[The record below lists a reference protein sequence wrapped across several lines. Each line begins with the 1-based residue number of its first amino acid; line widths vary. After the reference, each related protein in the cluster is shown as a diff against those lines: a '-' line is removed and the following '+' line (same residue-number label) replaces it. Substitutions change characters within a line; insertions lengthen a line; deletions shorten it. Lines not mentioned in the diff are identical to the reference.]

1 MAEGRRPVPR
11 VRQQENNNG
20 FSLEGTMLAEDI
32 YAIMLFSSLIL
43 VVPGPS
49 NTLLLSA
56 GFHFGSLRAAPFI
69 LLEALGYSLSI
80 SAWGWVLARLSES
93 NPWIISLT
101 KALCAL

>member
-1 MAEGRRPVPR
+1 
-11 VRQQENNNG
+11 
-20 FSLEGTMLAEDI
+20 MLAEDI

-80 SAWGWVLARLSES
+80 FGMGLGIGAPVREQSMDHQSDQGTLRAVCGAPGGEDLECLDPQCRDR
-93 NPWIISLT
+93 
-101 KALCAL
+101 

>member
-1 MAEGRRPVPR
+1 
-11 VRQQENNNG
+11 
-20 FSLEGTMLAEDI
+20 MLAEDI

-56 GFHFGSLRAAPFI
+56 GFHFGSLRAAPSSCSRRW
-69 LLEALGYSLSI
+69 ATSPSI

-101 KALCAL
+101 KALCALYVALLAVKT